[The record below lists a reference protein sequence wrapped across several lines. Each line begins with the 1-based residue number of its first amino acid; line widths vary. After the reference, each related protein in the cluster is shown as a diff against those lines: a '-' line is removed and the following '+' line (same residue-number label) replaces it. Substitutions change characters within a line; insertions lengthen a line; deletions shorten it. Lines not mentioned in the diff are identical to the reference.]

1 MGGSKTICDFFPF
14 SFFQVQVASGSAP
27 GQEIETNLRLASN
40 IHFCEKGFPPN
51 ITCCFSNVQCV
62 DDFDDVNDEVI
73 LDLNW
78 LLFE

>member
-1 MGGSKTICDFFPF
+1 MEVKQIVIFFL
-14 SFFQVQVASGSAP
+14 SIFFQVQVASGSAP

-40 IHFCEKGFPPN
+40 IHFCEKGGN